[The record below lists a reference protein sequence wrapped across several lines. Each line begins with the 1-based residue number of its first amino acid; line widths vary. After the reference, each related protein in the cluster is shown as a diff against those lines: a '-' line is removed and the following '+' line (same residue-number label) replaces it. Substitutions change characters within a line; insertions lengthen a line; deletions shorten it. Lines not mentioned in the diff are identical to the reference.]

1 MPDSIALG
9 PLLLPTQAVL
19 LVLAAAAA
27 LGVLA
32 VLPESEQARRSRSET
47 RLFIALAIGV
57 LGARAGWVVRHW
69 QAYADSPGALLAFR
83 DGGYDPWVGL
93 LTGAAVVALMALRLA
108 ASGSRREGEAAAE
121 APLAGGQ
128 PDVLPGGPYGDAGA
142 ASSPTR
148 VGARAAVEL
157 SRRQLLVAAATG
169 LLVLTGGQLLIE
181 RSARLR
187 AAPLPHFEVLDL
199 AGATQRLPSA
209 AGRPQVINLW
219 ASWCSPCR
227 REMPA
232 FARVQAQRTDV
243 DFVYL
248 NIGESPAEIAAFTR
262 TLAEPLAPILRDHD
276 GAAAERLQVRGYPT
290 TLILDGEGRL
300 LHRRSGE
307 LSEASLKALLPPP
320 ALEAP
325 TLPGS

>member
-1 MPDSIALG
+1 MPESIALG

-32 VLPESEQARRSRSET
+32 LLPESEQARRSRSEA

-57 LGARAGWVVRHW
+57 LGARAGWVVQHW
-69 QAYADSPGALLAFR
+69 QAYAESPGAVLAFR
-83 DGGYDPWVGL
+83 DGGYDPWIGL
-93 LTGAAVVALMALRLA
+93 LAGAAVIALMAVRPAAARSRGTGESPGESPVAVGPLDELPVDP
-108 ASGSRREGEAAAE
+108 ASGAGEV
-121 APLAGGQ
+121 PSQ
-128 PDVLPGGPYGDAGA
+128 TPHD
-142 ASSPTR
+142 
-148 VGARAAVEL
+148 ARAAVEL
-157 SRRQLLVAAATG
+157 SRRQLLFAAGAG
-169 LLVLTGGQLLIE
+169 LLVLTGGQLLLE
-181 RSARLR
+181 HSARLH
-187 AAPLPHFEVLDL
+187 AVPLPRFEVLDL
-199 AGATQRLPSA
+199 SGAPQRLPA
-209 AGRPQVINLW
+209 AGGRPQVINLW

-262 TLAEPLAPILRDHD
+262 TLSEPLAPILRDPD
-276 GAAAERLQVRGYPT
+276 GAMAERLQVRGYPT

-307 LSEASLKALLPPP
+307 LSEASLKALLPPR
-320 ALEAP
+320 
-325 TLPGS
+325 G

>member
-32 VLPESEQARRSRSET
+32 LLPESERARRARAET

-69 QAYADSPGALLAFR
+69 QAYAESPGAVLAFR
-83 DGGYDPWVGL
+83 DGGYDPWIGL
-93 LTGAAVVALMALRLA
+93 LTGAAVIALMAVRDA
-108 ASGSRREGEAAAE
+108 AAGSRRTGETRGESPVAVTPLDRLPAE
-121 APLAGGQ
+121 PPSAGGAEPSQ
-128 PDVLPGGPYGDAGA
+128 TPHH
-142 ASSPTR
+142 
-148 VGARAAVEL
+148 ARAALEL
-157 SRRQLLVAAATG
+157 SRRQLLFAAGAG
-169 LLVLTGGQLLIE
+169 LLVLTSGQLLLD

-187 AAPLPHFEVLDL
+187 TVPLPRFELLDL
-199 AGATQRLPSA
+199 SGAPQRLPA
-209 AGRPQVINLW
+209 AGGRPQVINLW

-232 FARVQAQRTDV
+232 FARVQSQRADV

-262 TLAEPLAPILRDHD
+262 TLSEPLAPILRDPE
-276 GAAAERLQVRGYPT
+276 GTVAERLQVRGYPT

-320 ALEAP
+320 
-325 TLPGS
+325 G